1 MSKLLLSIFLWCAI
15 VHGGAAQ
22 QQVSGVITDAATRQP
37 LPGASIVIKGTRT
50 ATVSGFDGGFQINV
64 QNPEAV
70 LVFSFVGFLQ
80 KEVKVGGKSVLNVE
94 LSPDQKSLDEVIVVG
109 YGKQKKRDI
118 TGAVSSISADDIN
131 KSLNTTV
138 QQALQGR
145 VAGVDVT
152 QNSGTPGGG
161 VTVNIRGI
169 NTINGSNQPLYVL
182 DGLQIDGSSQNVMAT
197 INPSDIES
205 IEVLKDASAT
215 AIYGS
220 KASNGVILITT
231 KRGKKG
237 TQRVSFQS
245 YYGLQEIP
253 NRMDL
258 MNLREYA
265 TYHNE
270 RALIFGYGQ
279 REAFKSPELLGEG
292 TNWQE
297 ELFGQA
303 PMQNYNLSIS
313 GGSEKTKYA
322 ISAGYFDQ
330 DGIAIGSNFKRG
342 NIRLNI
348 ENQSTDWLKFGANLM
363 VGRTNQRITV
373 TESNLVFLAM
383 QQTPDIVARNPD
395 GSWGY
400 PTENNSG
407 NYTTNVIAEALSRE
421 NDRKQTQILGSIYAD
436 INLTKGLVNHA
447 ELATD
452 IGYQNGYV
460 FNPTLDLGPYIA
472 SNESYGSRWANNNFN
487 WQFRDY
493 LTYTRHLV
501 ENDDFSVMFGFE
513 SQENNW
519 ENLSAD
525 RKNFFTNNIHELPI
539 GDASTATNSSGKG
552 SSSLVSYFTRLN
564 YSYGD
569 KYLLTSTIRRDD
581 SSKFGPKY
589 KAGLFPS
596 FALGWRISNEEFFK
610 NSGLAVINNLKLRGG
625 YGEVGN
631 QGWRDFGYGVALNN
645 VRTVWGTG
653 VIPANI
659 ANPELRWEASKATN
673 LGIDIGLFNNRIEL
687 IADVYKKRTNNLLL
701 DLPLPSYAGTSGAG
715 SVASP
720 LVNLGNL
727 ENKGIE
733 LTLRTVNLNGDFK
746 WNTSA
751 VFSTN
756 KNKVLNLVNNDAII
770 TRGPVSQTMVGE
782 SIGMMYGYVVEGM
795 FNSEADFYKQDAQG
809 NFLMDDS
816 GNRIQVALPKE
827 SEATIAPN
835 RTWVGDYKFKDMN
848 EDGVID
854 EKDRT
859 VIGNPQPKFQYG
871 LTNDF
876 SYKGFDLSIFLQ
888 GVYGNDV
895 YNTLRGRFEDPSY
908 QQGLLNTVTNYA
920 RIETIDPSLDN
931 ADQIIGNVRISN
943 PGTTIARMTTS
954 WGRNS
959 NFRPSNLY
967 VEDGSYLRI
976 KNVTLGYTI
985 PEKFAKK
992 IHLRGVRAYI
1002 NIQNLH
1008 TFTKY
1013 SGYDPEVGGA
1023 SALEFGIEYGRYPT
1037 PRIYTFGLNLDL

>member
-1 MSKLLLSIFLWCAI
+1 MSKLLLSVLLWSAI
-15 VHGGAAQ
+15 VYGGLAQ
-22 QQVSGVITDAATRQP
+22 QKVSGVITDATTHQP
-37 LPGASIVIKGTRT
+37 LPGASILVKGTKSGE
-50 ATVSGFDGGFQINV
+50 VSGYDGRFQIDV
-64 QNPEAV
+64 KNPETV
-70 LVFSFVGFLQ
+70 LVFSFVGFFE
-80 KEVKVGGKSVLNVE
+80 KEIKVSGNSTLNVE
-94 LSPDQKSLDEVIVVG
+94 LMPTTKSLDEVIVI
-109 YGKQKKRDI
+109 YGIQKKRDI
-118 TGAVSSISADDIN
+118 TGSVSSISYKEIN
-131 KSLNTTV
+131 KSINTTV
-138 QQALQGR
+138 EQTLQGR
-145 VAGVDVT
+145 VAGVEVL
-152 QNSGTPGGG
+152 QNSGNPGGG
-161 VTVNIRGI
+161 ITVNIRGI

-182 DGLQIDGSSQNVMAT
+182 DGLQIDGSNQNVIAT

-253 NRMDL
+253 TRVDLMDL
-258 MNLREYA
+258 RQYA
-265 TYHNE
+265 TYSNE
-270 RALIFGYGQ
+270 RAKILGFGE
-279 REAFKSPELLGEG
+279 REAFMSPDLLGKG
-292 TNWQE
+292 TDWQS

-303 PMQNYNLSIS
+303 PMQNYNLSIT
-313 GGSEKTKYA
+313 GGTEKTKYA
-322 ISAGYFDQ
+322 ISTGYFDQ

-373 TESNLVFLAM
+373 TESSLVFLAM

-407 NYTTNVIAEALSRE
+407 NYTTNIVAEALTRE
-421 NDRKQTQILGSIYAD
+421 NDRKQTQILGSIYTD
-436 INLTKGLVNHA
+436 INLAKGLVNHA

-487 WQFRDY
+487 WQFRNY
-493 LTYTRHLV
+493 LTYTSTFMK
-501 ENDDFSVMFGFE
+501 NNDFSVMAGFE
-513 SQENNW
+513 SQENSW
-519 ENLSAD
+519 ESLFAD

-539 GDASTATNSSGKG
+539 GDASTATNNSGKG
-552 SSSLVSYFTRLN
+552 SNALVSYFTRLN

-569 KYLLTSTIRRDD
+569 RYLLTSTIRRDA
-581 SSKFGPKY
+581 SSKFGQDY

-596 FALGWRISNEEFFK
+596 FALGWRVSNESFFK
-610 NSGLAVINNLKLRGG
+610 NSGLTVVNNLKFRIG

-631 QGWRDFGYGVALNN
+631 QGWKDFGYGVALNN

-673 LGIDIGLFNNRIEL
+673 LGMDLGLFNNRIEL
-687 IADVYKKRTNNLLL
+687 IADVYVKKTNNLLL

-715 SVASP
+715 AVASP
-720 LVNLGNL
+720 LVNLGDL
-727 ENKGIE
+727 ENKGLE
-733 LTLRTVNLNGDFK
+733 LTLRTINLNGDFK
-746 WNTSA
+746 WNTNL
-751 VFSTN
+751 VFSMN
-756 KNKVLNLVNNDAII
+756 RNKVLNLVNNDAII
-770 TRGPVSQTMVGE
+770 TRGPVSQTTVGE

-795 FNSEADFYKQDAQG
+795 FNKEADFYKKDAQG
-809 NFLMDDS
+809 NFLTDDF
-816 GNRIQVALPKE
+816 GNKIQVALPV
-827 SEATIAPN
+827 EAEGTIAPN
-835 RTWVGDYKFKDMN
+835 RTWVGDYKFKDIN
-848 EDGVID
+848 QDGVID
-854 EKDRT
+854 EKDRAI
-859 VIGNPQPKFQYG
+859 IGNPQPKFQYG
-871 LTNDF
+871 ITNDF

-888 GVYGNDV
+888 GVYGNQV
-895 YNTLRGRFEDPSY
+895 YNNYRAQFENPAHL
-908 QQGLLNTVTNYA
+908 QGLLQSVTNYA
-920 RIETIDPSLDN
+920 RIETIDPNLEN
-931 ADQIIGNVRISN
+931 ADQILSNVQVTN
-943 PGTTIARMTTS
+943 PGTTIPRVTTAL
-954 WGRNS
+954 GRNS

-976 KNVTLGYTI
+976 KNVTLGYNL

-992 IHLRGVRAYI
+992 IMLQGLRAYV
-1002 NIQNLH
+1002 NVQNLY

-1013 SGYDPEVGGA
+1013 SGYDPEVGGN
-1023 SALEFGIEYGRYPT
+1023 SALEFGVEYGRYPS